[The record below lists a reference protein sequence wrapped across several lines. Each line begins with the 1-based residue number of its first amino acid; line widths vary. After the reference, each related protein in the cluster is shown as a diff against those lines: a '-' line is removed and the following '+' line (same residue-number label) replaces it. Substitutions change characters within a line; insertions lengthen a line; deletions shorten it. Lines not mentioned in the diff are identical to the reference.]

1 MSRRLTFSVLAAA
14 LFGWLLATFYGDPAW
29 AQAAEPTGFYA
40 FVQFLKSLFLS
51 ALKAVIVP
59 VIFFSLLGGVLG
71 LGEATRMRTLG
82 LTTIAYFTVSMMLA
96 AGLGLT
102 VISYFHPWT
111 ALDVTQ
117 IAKVEVPEGR
127 LIDPA
132 SGSIADLLTTLVG
145 QCLTNPFSAL
155 VEMNILGIVT
165 NAVLIGLAV
174 LLVTPE
180 DSPVRTGIDHLGK
193 VFFRILGWFLWLMPV
208 GVFAV
213 VFELTLKQQDLL
225 DKLLPFMGLVFATT
239 AFHGLVVLPALAWFI
254 GGMSPLRLMRGIA
267 RPMLVAF
274 TTSSSNATLPV
285 SMKAAEED
293 LGVPRNINSFVLPL
307 GATVN
312 MDGTALFE
320 GMAAVFLA
328 NLYGIEMTSTGMTA
342 IFIMAMVSSIGAPG
356 VPSGSMAAMQM
367 VLLAVGIPLEAIG
380 ILLLIERPMDTFR
393 TAVNV
398 EGDLVGC
405 VIVQKVLGHPS

>member
-1 MSRRLTFSVLAAA
+1 MSRRLTFGVLAAA
-14 LFGWLLATFYGDPAW
+14 LFGWLLARFYGDPAW
-29 AQAAEPTGFYA
+29 ATAAEPTGFYA
-40 FVQFLKSLFLS
+40 FVQFLKTLFLS

-82 LTTIAYFTVSMMLA
+82 LTTIAYFMVSMMLA

-102 VISYFHPWT
+102 VISHFHPWT

-117 IAKVEVPEGR
+117 IAPVAVPEGR

-155 VEMNILGIVT
+155 AEMNILGIVT
-165 NAVLIGLAV
+165 NAVLIGLAI
-174 LLVTPE
+174 LIVTPE

-213 VFELTLKQQDLL
+213 VFELTLKQQGLL
-225 DKLLPFMGLVFATT
+225 DKLLPFMGLVFAAT
-239 AFHGLVVLPALAWFI
+239 AFHGLVVLPALAWFF
-254 GGMSPLRLMRGIA
+254 GGMSPLRLLRGIA

-285 SMKAAEED
+285 SMKAAEDD
-293 LGVPRNINSFVLPL
+293 LGVPRSINSFVLPL

-328 NLYGIEMTSTGMTA
+328 NLYGIEMTSIGMTA

-405 VIVQKVLGHPS
+405 VIVNKILGRAQ